1 LVGVGRIRQR
11 ELRRITSVTSLIP
24 YLTFQNGASS
34 VEFLTVGLGFD
45 IAAQQRSGDGG
56 VVHVELRRG
65 DAVVMGGDG
74 PHRPQPTPGLYLV
87 VDNVDELFGAAIA
100 AGATEV
106 YPPEDTEWG
115 TRRARLKDLDGHE
128 WTLGTYRPGGAW

>member
-1 LVGVGRIRQR
+1 M
-11 ELRRITSVTSLIP
+11 TSLVP
-24 YLTFQNGASS
+24 YLTFHSGTAS
-34 VEFLTVGLGFD
+34 VQFLVDGLGFD
-45 IAAQQRSGDGG
+45 VVTRQDSDEGG

-74 PHRPQPTPGLYLV
+74 PHRPTSTPGLYLV
-87 VDNVDELFGAAIA
+87 VDDVDALFERAIQ

-115 TRRARLKDLDGHE
+115 SRRARLQDVDGHE
-128 WTLGTYRPGGAW
+128 WSIGTYEPGQRWPSEASDTGSD